1 MRYSKKYLLVF
12 SIITFFIFLT
22 TGILFAG
29 GNKEL
34 QTKLEECNSNVEKLQ
49 SENSSLK
56 SEVET
61 LQKKLGSLQSE
72 NQQLKDRIKELENK
86 IAEKEKE
93 IEDLKAQQEAPE
105 PSIVSKTVEQQ
116 IEEKEQQI
124 QALQLKKQELEQNV
138 KQINI
143 QLQQTQQQLSQCQQQ
158 NTVLQSQKESLEE
171 KVAKITKE
179 KEEAEK
185 ALRVYESIQERTR
198 NMMEIALEKIQ
209 EALKDEIES
218 GEVRVFKGTMGIV
231 LDVKGEPMFNE
242 GSVKLNP
249 NGRYIIQKIAT
260 LLGDLEGYMIGV
272 IGNADNK
279 PIVTPKIKRCYPTNW
294 ELSAQRGAVVARY
307 ILEHSKVPPTR
318 VVAMGLG
325 EFQPIDTNQ
334 TPEGRGNNRRID
346 IVLLPMDVLSTVVIG
361 AEIK

>member
-1 MRYSKKYLLVF
+1 MKYKKTQALIFSLSILL
-12 SIITFFIFLT
+12 IFLSAT
-22 TGILFAG
+22 ILMAG

-34 QTKLEECNSNVEKLQ
+34 QDKLDQCNTKVGQLE

-56 SEVET
+56 SQVES
-61 LQKKLGSLQSE
+61 LQKKVGSLQSE
-72 NQQLKDRIKELENK
+72 NQQLKDRIKELENE
-86 IAEKEKE
+86 IAQKDKE
-93 IEDLKAQQEAPE
+93 IEKLKAQQEAPE

-116 IEEKEQQI
+116 IQEKDQQI
-124 QALQLKKQELEQNV
+124 QALQLKKQELEANV
-138 KQINI
+138 QKINI
-143 QLQQTQQQLSQCQQQ
+143 ELKQAQQQLAQLQQE
-158 NTVLQSQKESLEE
+158 NTVLKSEKKALEE
-171 KVAKITKE
+171 KVATVTKQ

-198 NMMEIALEKIQ
+198 EMMDIALEKIR

-260 LLGDLEGYMIGV
+260 LLGDLDGYMIGV

-294 ELSAQRGAVVARY
+294 ELSAQRGATVARY
-307 ILEHSKVPPTR
+307 ILEHSSVPPTR

>member
-1 MRYSKKYLLVF
+1 M
-12 SIITFFIFLT
+12 
-22 TGILFAG
+22 
-29 GNKEL
+29 
-34 QTKLEECNSNVEKLQ
+34 
-49 SENSSLK
+49 EN
-56 SEVET
+56 E
-61 LQKKLGSLQSE
+61 
-72 NQQLKDRIKELENK
+72 
-86 IAEKEKE
+86 IAQKEKE
-93 IEDLKAQQEAPE
+93 IEELKAQQEAPE

-116 IEEKEQQI
+116 IQEKDQQI
-124 QALQLKKQELEQNV
+124 QALQLKKQELEANV
-138 KQINI
+138 QKINTQLKQAQQKLA
-143 QLQQTQQQLSQCQQQ
+143 QLQQE
-158 NTVLQSQKESLEE
+158 NTVLKSEKKALEE
-171 KVAKITKE
+171 KVATITKQ

-185 ALRVYESIQERTR
+185 ALKVYESIQERTR
-198 NMMEIALEKIQ
+198 EMMEIALEKIR

-249 NGRYIIQKIAT
+249 NGRYIIQKIAN
-260 LLGDLEGYMIGV
+260 LLGDLDGYMIGV

-294 ELSAQRGAVVARY
+294 ELSAQRGAIVARY
-307 ILEHSKVPPTR
+307 ILDHSSVPPTR
-318 VVAMGLG
+318 VVVMGLG